1 MAIPRD
7 YRFPIEFDIAF
18 PQGLVLVGEVAPDNE
33 YQTREDKAAG
43 RPVRQ
48 KTDPVT
54 SQRQWKATVTDPD
67 EPTAKRASF
76 EITFTADV
84 QPVAPTAEVL
94 PGMRPIALQ
103 GLTAEP
109 KVAGNGE
116 FNTSPTST
124 GQPDSPR
131 PPARTGLV
139 RHRRASWPAASR
151 RVRRHDSGDWFPR
164 VQSGPGRWPGRSPYC
179 PASYRT
185 AAPQYPY
192 SVDSW
197 YRHVDGLG

>member
-7 YRFPIEFDIAF
+7 YRFPIQFDIAF

-33 YQTREDKAAG
+33 YHTREDKAAG

-76 EITFTADV
+76 EITFTVDV

-116 FNTSPTST
+116 FKYQSYVYRATGFTAPTRANGTRPSSSSKLTGGEQTSK
-124 GQPDSPR
+124 
-131 PPARTGLV
+131 
-139 RHRRASWPAASR
+139 AA
-151 RVRRHDSGDWFPR
+151 
-164 VQSGPGRWPGRSPYC
+164 
-179 PASYRT
+179 
-185 AAPQYPY
+185 
-192 SVDSW
+192 
-197 YRHVDGLG
+197 